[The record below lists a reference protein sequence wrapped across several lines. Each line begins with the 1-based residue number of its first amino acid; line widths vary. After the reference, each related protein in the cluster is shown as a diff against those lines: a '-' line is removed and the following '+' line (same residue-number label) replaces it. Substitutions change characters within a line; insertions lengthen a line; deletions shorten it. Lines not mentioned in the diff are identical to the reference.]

1 MEDSGPVWGTSRD
14 PGKKEKGRDRQKQRG
29 LLNARRKERYGGK
42 RESDE
47 EEEQKEEAIGDGGNR
62 QKQWQSP

>member
-1 MEDSGPVWGTSRD
+1 MEDSRPVWGTSRD

-42 RESDE
+42 RVRNE
-47 EEEQKEEAIGDGGNR
+47 EEIQKEEETGSGRN
-62 QKQWQSP
+62 